1 MPDLMTNSLSGPTPP
16 PRRAWVGFVLGGVA
30 AVLLFACAPSESPTD
45 ATRSTT
51 PRAAPA
57 LPEDRTAPSTPPT
70 PRQPEESVR
79 AYAGPPVRVAGN
91 VPRPQKVRNVAPY
104 YPGAALGAR
113 VTGVV
118 TLEVVIGVDGLV
130 TDVEVVDSVPL
141 LDEAAVAA
149 VEQWEYAP
157 TVLNGVPVPVVMP
170 VTVTFSLP

>member
-1 MPDLMTNSLSGPTPP
+1 MPDLMTNSLNGPTPP

-51 PRAAPA
+51 PTAAPA
-57 LPEDRTAPSTPPT
+57 LPEDGAQAET

-91 VPRPQKVRNVAPY
+91 VPRPQQVRSVNPF
-104 YPGAALGAR
+104 YPGAALRAR